1 MDALI
6 LILSIAAGLIILTIL
21 VVIHELGHAIA
32 AKRNGVK
39 VEEFGIGFPPRAWSK
54 TVPKSILGEKVTYS
68 INWLPLGGFVKL
80 QGEHDTDTK
89 KGDYGAATFWQKTKI
104 LLAGVAMNW
113 LAAAVLFTVLAFIG
127 VPKIVDN
134 QFNIAS
140 DNTIERQPVQLAY
153 IEEGSPA
160 AKAGLKVG
168 DEVNHIAGR
177 AITTV
182 ESMQQATRE
191 FNGQTVTVDFTR
203 GGSSQSA
210 EVALRSDETKKEN
223 EGYLG
228 ASLNQRESYRATWS
242 APVVGVGLTVQL
254 TGLTFQGL
262 GDTVV
267 NLASGIAGKLTGNAT
282 QADVNLEKAG
292 QGVAGPVGLL
302 GVILPQLIKAG
313 FDYVLLVMAII
324 SLSLAALNVLPIP
337 ALDGG
342 RWFMTAIARLFKR
355 PLSPEKEELI
365 NGIGFMF
372 LMALFVI
379 ITIADVGKILR

>member
-1 MDALI
+1 
-6 LILSIAAGLIILTIL
+6 
-21 VVIHELGHAIA
+21 
-32 AKRNGVK
+32 
-39 VEEFGIGFPPRAWSK
+39 
-54 TVPKSILGEKVTYS
+54 
-68 INWLPLGGFVKL
+68 
-80 QGEHDTDTK
+80 
-89 KGDYGAATFWQKTKI
+89 
-104 LLAGVAMNW
+104 
-113 LAAAVLFTVLAFIG
+113 
-127 VPKIVDN
+127 
-134 QFNIAS
+134 
-140 DNTIERQPVQLAY
+140 
-153 IEEGSPA
+153 
-160 AKAGLKVG
+160 
-168 DEVNHIAGR
+168 
-177 AITTV
+177 
-182 ESMQQATRE
+182 MQQATRE

-267 NLASGIAGKLTGNAT
+267 NLASGIAGKFAGNST
-282 QADVNLEKAG
+282 QADANLEKAG